1 MILKNVIDL
10 RKNIKEHRQNMY
22 ELANYKGAA
31 HPDVIKASQ
40 QLDKEIVRLQ
50 KIIQEIRF
58 FS

>member
-10 RKNIKEHRQNMY
+10 RKNIRKHRQDMY
-22 ELANYKGAA
+22 ELANYKGIA

>member
-10 RKNIKEHRQNMY
+10 RKNIRKHRQDMY
-22 ELANYKGAA
+22 ELANCKGIA

-40 QLDKEIVRLQ
+40 QLDEEIVRLQ
-50 KIIQEIRF
+50 KIIQEIRL

>member
-10 RKNIKEHRQNMY
+10 RKNITKHQEDMH
-22 ELANYKGAA
+22 ELANYKGIA